1 MTMARYGRSMRTA
14 LAAAA
19 MLALSGCYETQLP
32 IVTQQNAYTS
42 PLIPDGRYCEMTFE
56 DTRPVTGT
64 GQCITLT
71 WVDGAN
77 GWRTD
82 NLLLPG
88 DEHGVSIR
96 ARKLGHG
103 NDAVGRSGFFMVQ
116 AGPQPRQA
124 AIGGRTVPVATA
136 RLMAVLRR
144 GDMFAVIDR
153 HLPQAP
159 VIERAHERGIGLA
172 PGESRLTIPSVST
185 LSSDRADLVGAWLA
199 RELTYEV
206 HAAAFPG
213 AEPERNAIRIFVPGG
228 VADREGPDELA
239 ARARTMLD
247 AVVFEAGVLNQALG
261 LGLPPAR
268 IDPDILNRTTPS
280 VSPAPSSAPAAPAAP
295 GTPAPPSPAQP
306 EPPAL
311 AAAVHAAVQEHYDKY
326 RHCMGLL
333 DGARSYAT
341 ILSVYLGDMARE
353 ARWAGHAA
361 TAADLEGLR
370 ETADNEAAVLATLQ
384 AHWEDLGE
392 RFEALGAD
400 RQVGEISFLLGK
412 TEFSIPNQDR
422 LWSGGGEL
430 SAAIRKLRTNRDAVM
445 ACFSSMTPP

>member
-1 MTMARYGRSMRTA
+1 MTMARYGRSIRTA

-32 IVTQQNAYTS
+32 IVTQQNAHTN

-56 DTRPVTGT
+56 NTRPVTGI

-71 WVDGAN
+71 WEDGAN

-82 NLLLPG
+82 NPLLPG

-159 VIERAHERGIGLA
+159 VIERAHERGVGLA

-199 RELTYEV
+199 RELTHEV

-213 AEPERNAIRIFVPGG
+213 AEPDQNAIRIFVPGG
-228 VADREGPDELA
+228 VADREGPDGLA

-268 IDPDILNRTTPS
+268 IDPEILNRTTPS
-280 VSPAPSSAPAAPAAP
+280 VSPAPSSAPMIPAS
-295 GTPAPPSPAQP
+295 PSPAQP
-306 EPPAL
+306 EPPARG
-311 AAAVHAAVQEHYDKY
+311 AAVQAPYDRY

-341 ILSVYLGDMARE
+341 VLSAYLGDMARE
-353 ARWAGHAA
+353 ARLAGHAG

-370 ETADNEAAVLATLQ
+370 ETAENEAAVLTTLE
-384 AHWEDLGE
+384 AHWDDLGE

-412 TEFSIPNQDR
+412 TEFGVPDQDR

-445 ACFSSMTPP
+445 ACFSSIRDPSAR

>member
-1 MTMARYGRSMRTA
+1 MTMARYGRSIRTA

-32 IVTQQNAYTS
+32 IVTQQNAHTN

-56 DTRPVTGT
+56 NTRPVTGI

-103 NDAVGRSGFFMVQ
+103 NDAVGLSGFLMVQ
-116 AGPQPRQA
+116 AGPQPRQVT
-124 AIGGRTVPVATA
+124 IGGRTVPVATA

-159 VIERAHERGIGLA
+159 VIERAHERGVGLA

-228 VADREGPDELA
+228 VADREGPDGLA

-268 IDPDILNRTTPS
+268 IDPELLNRTTPS
-280 VSPAPSSAPAAPAAP
+280 VSPAPSSAPVI
-295 GTPAPPSPAQP
+295 PAPPSPAQP
-306 EPPAL
+306 EPPARG
-311 AAAVHAAVQEHYDKY
+311 AAVQAPYDRY

-341 ILSVYLGDMARE
+341 VLSAHLGDMARE
-353 ARWAGHAA
+353 ARLAGHAG

-370 ETADNEAAVLATLQ
+370 ETAENEAAVLTTLQ
-384 AHWEDLGE
+384 AHWDDLGE

-412 TEFSIPNQDR
+412 TEFGVPDQDR

-445 ACFSSMTPP
+445 ACFSSIRDPSAR

>member
-1 MTMARYGRSMRTA
+1 MTMARYGRSIRTA

-32 IVTQQNAYTS
+32 IVTQQNAHTN

-56 DTRPVTGT
+56 NTRPVTGI

-96 ARKLGHG
+96 VRKLGHG
-103 NDAVGRSGFFMVQ
+103 NDAVGLSGFLMVQ
-116 AGPQPRQA
+116 AGPQPRQVT
-124 AIGGRTVPVATA
+124 IGGRTVPVATA

-144 GDMFAVIDR
+144 DDMFAVIDR
-153 HLPQAP
+153 HLPQAS
-159 VIERAHERGIGLA
+159 VIARAHEQGIGLA
-172 PGESRLTIPSVST
+172 PGEIRLTIPSVSS

-199 RELTYEV
+199 RELAHEV

-213 AEPERNAIRIFVPGG
+213 AEPEGNVIRIFVPGD
-228 VADREGPDELA
+228 VADREGTDGLA

-268 IDPDILNRTTPS
+268 INPDVLNRTTPS
-280 VSPAPSSAPAAPAAP
+280 VSPAPSSVPSMCFDAL
-295 GTPAPPSPAQP
+295 APPT
-306 EPPAL
+306 
-311 AAAVHAAVQEHYDKY
+311 
-326 RHCMGLL
+326 
-333 DGARSYAT
+333 ARLCS
-341 ILSVYLGDMARE
+341 
-353 ARWAGHAA
+353 
-361 TAADLEGLR
+361 
-370 ETADNEAAVLATLQ
+370 
-384 AHWEDLGE
+384 GE
-392 RFEALGAD
+392 
-400 RQVGEISFLLGK
+400 
-412 TEFSIPNQDR
+412 
-422 LWSGGGEL
+422 
-430 SAAIRKLRTNRDAVM
+430 
-445 ACFSSMTPP
+445 

>member
-1 MTMARYGRSMRTA
+1 A
-14 LAAAA
+14 
-19 MLALSGCYETQLP
+19 
-32 IVTQQNAYTS
+32 
-42 PLIPDGRYCEMTFE
+42 
-56 DTRPVTGT
+56 RPVTGI

-82 NLLLPG
+82 TLLLPG

-103 NDAVGRSGFFMVQ
+103 NDAVGLSGFFMLP
-116 AGPQPRQA
+116 AGPQPRQVT
-124 AIGGRTVPVATA
+124 IGGRTVPVATA

-144 GDMFAVIDR
+144 GDTFAVIDR

-159 VIERAHERGIGLA
+159 VIERAHEQGIGLA
-172 PGESRLTIPSVST
+172 PGEIRLTIPSVNA
-185 LSSDRADLVGAWLA
+185 LSSERRADLVGAWLA
-199 RELTYEV
+199 RELAHEV

-213 AEPERNAIRIFVPGG
+213 AEPERNAIRIFVPGD
-228 VADREGPDELA
+228 VADREGPDGLA

-247 AVVFEAGVLNQALG
+247 AVVFEAGVLNHALG
-261 LGLPPAR
+261 HSLPPAR

-326 RHCMGLL
+326 RHCLGLL

-370 ETADNEAAVLATLQ
+370 ETADNEAAGLATLQ

-392 RFEALGAD
+392 RFEA
-400 RQVGEISFLLGK
+400 
-412 TEFSIPNQDR
+412 
-422 LWSGGGEL
+422 
-430 SAAIRKLRTNRDAVM
+430 
-445 ACFSSMTPP
+445 

>member
-103 NDAVGRSGFFMVQ
+103 NDAVDRSGFFMVQ

-136 RLMAVLRR
+136 HLMAVLRR

-199 RELTYEV
+199 RELTHEV

-268 IDPDILNRTTPS
+268 IDPEILNRTTPS
-280 VSPAPSSAPAAPAAP
+280 VSPAPSSAPMIPAS
-295 GTPAPPSPAQP
+295 PSPAQP
-306 EPPAL
+306 EPPARG
-311 AAAVHAAVQEHYDKY
+311 AAVQAPYDRY

-341 ILSVYLGDMARE
+341 VLSAYLGDMARE
-353 ARWAGHAA
+353 ARLAGHAG

-370 ETADNEAAVLATLQ
+370 ETAENEAAVLTTLQ
-384 AHWEDLGE
+384 AHWDDLGE

-412 TEFSIPNQDR
+412 TEFGVPDQDR

-445 ACFSSMTPP
+445 ACFSSIRDPSAR

>member
-1 MTMARYGRSMRTA
+1 MTMARYGRSIRTA
-14 LAAAA
+14 LTAAA

-32 IVTQQNAYTS
+32 IVTQQNAHTN

-56 DTRPVTGT
+56 NTRPVTGI

-77 GWRTD
+77 GWRTND
-82 NLLLPG
+82 LLLPG

-159 VIERAHERGIGLA
+159 VIERAHERGVGLA

-199 RELTYEV
+199 RELTHEV

-228 VADREGPDELA
+228 VADREGPDGLA

-268 IDPDILNRTTPS
+268 IDPEILNRTTPS
-280 VSPAPSSAPAAPAAP
+280 VSPAPSSAPVI
-295 GTPAPPSPAQP
+295 PAPPSPAQP
-306 EPPAL
+306 EPPARG
-311 AAAVHAAVQEHYDKY
+311 AAVQAPYDRY

-341 ILSVYLGDMARE
+341 VLSAYLGDMARE
-353 ARWAGHAA
+353 ARLAGHAG

-370 ETADNEAAVLATLQ
+370 ETAENEAAVLTTLQ
-384 AHWEDLGE
+384 AHWDDLGE

-412 TEFSIPNQDR
+412 TEFGVPDQDR

-445 ACFSSMTPP
+445 ACFSSIRDPSAR

>member
-1 MTMARYGRSMRTA
+1 MTMARYGRSIRTA

-32 IVTQQNAYTS
+32 IVTQQNAHTN

-56 DTRPVTGT
+56 NTRPVTGI

-103 NDAVGRSGFFMVQ
+103 NDAVGLSGFLMVQ
-116 AGPQPRQA
+116 AGPQPRQVT
-124 AIGGRTVPVATA
+124 IGGRTVPVATA
-136 RLMAVLRR
+136 HLMAVLRR

-159 VIERAHERGIGLA
+159 VIERAHERGVGLA
-172 PGESRLTIPSVST
+172 PGEIRLTIPSVST

-228 VADREGPDELA
+228 VADREGPDGLA

-268 IDPDILNRTTPS
+268 IDPEILNRTTPS
-280 VSPAPSSAPAAPAAP
+280 VSPAPSSAPV
-295 GTPAPPSPAQP
+295 TPAPPSPAQP

-311 AAAVHAAVQEHYDKY
+311 AAAVQAPYDRY

-341 ILSVYLGDMARE
+341 VLSAYLGDMARE
-353 ARWAGHAA
+353 ARLAGHAG

-370 ETADNEAAVLATLQ
+370 ETAENEAAVLATLT
-384 AHWEDLGE
+384 AHWDDLGE

>member
-1 MTMARYGRSMRTA
+1 MMMARYGRSMRTA
-14 LAAAA
+14 LTAAAI
-19 MLALSGCYETQLP
+19 LALSACYETQLP
-32 IVTQQNAYTS
+32 IVTQQNAHTN

-56 DTRPVTGT
+56 NTRPVTGI

-71 WVDGAN
+71 WEDGAN

-82 NLLLPG
+82 NPLLPG

-159 VIERAHERGIGLA
+159 VIERAHERGVGLA
-172 PGESRLTIPSVST
+172 PGEIRLTIPSVST

-228 VADREGPDELA
+228 VADREGPDGLA

-268 IDPDILNRTTPS
+268 IEPEILNRTTPS
-280 VSPAPSSAPAAPAAP
+280 VSPAPSSAPMIPAS
-295 GTPAPPSPAQP
+295 PSPAQP
-306 EPPAL
+306 EPPARG
-311 AAAVHAAVQEHYDKY
+311 AAVQAPYDRY

-341 ILSVYLGDMARE
+341 VLSAYLGDMARE
-353 ARWAGHAA
+353 ARLAGHAG

-370 ETADNEAAVLATLQ
+370 ETAENEAAVLTTLE
-384 AHWEDLGE
+384 AHWDDLGE

-412 TEFSIPNQDR
+412 TEFGVPDQDR

-445 ACFSSMTPP
+445 ACFSSIRDPSAR

>member
-1 MTMARYGRSMRTA
+1 MMMARYGRSMRTA
-14 LAAAA
+14 LTAAAI
-19 MLALSGCYETQLP
+19 LALSACYETQLP
-32 IVTQQNAYTS
+32 IVTQQNAHTN

-56 DTRPVTGT
+56 NTRPVTGI

-71 WVDGAN
+71 WEDGAN

-82 NLLLPG
+82 NPLLPG

-103 NDAVGRSGFFMVQ
+103 NDAVDRSGFFMVQ

-136 RLMAVLRR
+136 HLMAVLRR

-159 VIERAHERGIGLA
+159 VIERAHERGVGLA
-172 PGESRLTIPSVST
+172 PGEIRLTIPSVST

-199 RELTYEV
+199 RELAHEV

-228 VADREGPDELA
+228 VADREGPDGLA

-268 IDPDILNRTTPS
+268 IDPEILNRTTPS
-280 VSPAPSSAPAAPAAP
+280 VSPAPSSAPVI
-295 GTPAPPSPAQP
+295 PAPPSPAQP
-306 EPPAL
+306 EPPARG
-311 AAAVHAAVQEHYDKY
+311 AAVQAPYDRY

-341 ILSVYLGDMARE
+341 VLSAHLGDMARE
-353 ARWAGHAA
+353 ARLAGHAG

-370 ETADNEAAVLATLQ
+370 ETAENEAAVLTTLE
-384 AHWEDLGE
+384 AHWDDLGE

-412 TEFSIPNQDR
+412 TEFGVPDQDR

-445 ACFSSMTPP
+445 ACFSSIRDPSAR

>member
-1 MTMARYGRSMRTA
+1 MTMARYGHSIRTA
-14 LAAAA
+14 LTAAA

-32 IVTQQNAYTS
+32 IVTQQNAHTS

-56 DTRPVTGT
+56 DTRPITGI

-77 GWRTD
+77 GWRTND
-82 NLLLPG
+82 LLLPG

-103 NDAVGRSGFFMVQ
+103 NDPVGRSGFFMVQ
-116 AGPQPRQA
+116 AGPQPRQV

-159 VIERAHERGIGLA
+159 VSERAHEQGIGLA
-172 PGESRLTIPSVST
+172 PGEIRLTIRSVST

-199 RELTYEV
+199 RELTHEV

-213 AEPERNAIRIFVPGG
+213 AEPDQNAIRIFVPGG
-228 VADREGPDELA
+228 VADREGPDGLA

-268 IDPDILNRTTPS
+268 IDPEILNRTTPS
-280 VSPAPSSAPAAPAAP
+280 VSPAPSSAPMIPAS
-295 GTPAPPSPAQP
+295 PSPAQP
-306 EPPAL
+306 EPPARG
-311 AAAVHAAVQEHYDKY
+311 AAVQAPYDRY

-341 ILSVYLGDMARE
+341 VLSAYLGDMARE
-353 ARWAGHAA
+353 ARLAGHAG

-370 ETADNEAAVLATLQ
+370 ETAENEAAVLTTLE
-384 AHWEDLGE
+384 AHWDDLGE

-412 TEFSIPNQDR
+412 TEFGVPDQDR

-445 ACFSSMTPP
+445 ACFSSIRDPSAR

>member
-1 MTMARYGRSMRTA
+1 MTVVNYERSIRAA
-14 LAAAA
+14 LAIIA
-19 MLALSGCYETQLP
+19 MLTLSGCYETQLP
-32 IVTQQNAYTS
+32 IVTQQNAHTS

-56 DTRPVTGT
+56 NTRPVTGI

-82 NLLLPG
+82 NPLLPG

-103 NDAVGRSGFFMVQ
+103 NDAVGLSGFVMVQ
-116 AGPQPRQA
+116 AGPQPRQVT
-124 AIGGRTVPVATA
+124 IDGRTVPVATA

-144 GDMFAVIDR
+144 GDMFAVVDR
-153 HLPQAP
+153 HLPQAA
-159 VIERAHERGIGLA
+159 VIERAHERGISLA
-172 PGESRLTIPSVST
+172 PGEIRLTIPSVST

-199 RELTYEV
+199 REVAHEV

-213 AEPERNAIRIFVPGG
+213 ADPERNAIRIFVPGD
-228 VADREGPDELA
+228 VPDREGPDGLA

-261 LGLPPAR
+261 LGLPLAR
-268 IDPDILNRTTPS
+268 IDPDILNRTTPT
-280 VSPAPSSAPAAPAAP
+280 VSPAPSAAPA
-295 GTPAPPSPAQP
+295 TPAPPSPAQP

-311 AAAVHAAVQEHYDKY
+311 AAAVQEHYDKY

-341 ILSVYLGDMARE
+341 ILSAYLEDMARE
-353 ARWAGHAA
+353 ARLAGHAG
-361 TAADLEGLR
+361 TAADLHGLG
-370 ETADNEAAVLATLQ
+370 ETAENEAAVLATLM

-400 RQVGEISFLLGK
+400 QQVGEISFLLGK
-412 TEFSIPNQDR
+412 TEFGVPDQDR

>member
-1 MTMARYGRSMRTA
+1 MTMARYGRSIRTA
-14 LAAAA
+14 LTAAA

-103 NDAVGRSGFFMVQ
+103 NDAVDRSGFFMVQ

-159 VIERAHERGIGLA
+159 VIERAHERGVGLA

-228 VADREGPDELA
+228 VADREGPDGLA

-268 IDPDILNRTTPS
+268 IDPELLNRTTPS
-280 VSPAPSSAPAAPAAP
+280 VSPAPSSAPVI
-295 GTPAPPSPAQP
+295 PAPPSPAQP
-306 EPPAL
+306 EPPARG
-311 AAAVHAAVQEHYDKY
+311 AAVQAPYDRY

-341 ILSVYLGDMARE
+341 VLSAHLGDMARE
-353 ARWAGHAA
+353 ARLAGHAG

-370 ETADNEAAVLATLQ
+370 ETAENEAAVLTTLQ
-384 AHWEDLGE
+384 AHWDDLGE

-412 TEFSIPNQDR
+412 TEFGVPDQDR

-445 ACFSSMTPP
+445 ACFSSIRDPSAR

>member
-1 MTMARYGRSMRTA
+1 MTMARYGRSIRTA
-14 LAAAA
+14 LTAAA

-32 IVTQQNAYTS
+32 IVTQQNAHTS

-56 DTRPVTGT
+56 DTRPITGI

-77 GWRTD
+77 GWRTND
-82 NLLLPG
+82 LLLPG

-103 NDAVGRSGFFMVQ
+103 NDPVGRSGFFMVQ
-116 AGPQPRQA
+116 AGPQPRQV

-159 VIERAHERGIGLA
+159 VSERAHEQGIGLA
-172 PGESRLTIPSVST
+172 PGEIRLTIRSVST

-199 RELTYEV
+199 RELTHEV

-213 AEPERNAIRIFVPGG
+213 AEPDQNAIRIFVPGG
-228 VADREGPDELA
+228 VADREGPDGLA

-268 IDPDILNRTTPS
+268 IDPEILNRTTPS
-280 VSPAPSSAPAAPAAP
+280 VSPAPSSAPMIPAS
-295 GTPAPPSPAQP
+295 PSPAQP
-306 EPPAL
+306 EPPARG
-311 AAAVHAAVQEHYDKY
+311 AAVQAPYDRY

-341 ILSVYLGDMARE
+341 VLSAYLGDMARE
-353 ARWAGHAA
+353 ARLAGHAG

-370 ETADNEAAVLATLQ
+370 ETAENEAAVLTTLE
-384 AHWEDLGE
+384 AHWDDLGE

-412 TEFSIPNQDR
+412 TEFGVPDQDR

-445 ACFSSMTPP
+445 ACFSSIRDPSAR